1 CTFKSNEPVQPKRLS
16 WCRQYRLLLVTDQ
29 SADSSSE
36 YSIRAY
42 KINANSAT
50 STAEFRP
57 AQRPCVSLQSA
68 TLPALLVR
76 ADGELVVA
84 RYWPGRLVVSWLP
97 PGATSLDDYSVRQV
111 QLAQCLPADVTSAS
125 DDDNCQT
132 VAVWDKLGSVLFIDR
147 PAESANSAN
156 QSATADVA
164 TVAVSTARKQ
174 KSSAGPSIET
184 FSASSITASM
194 AAAPFFAAPKVSSL
208 SVKASEMASAQ
219 PNVNEE
225 TKNTGYTANLKDRSL
240 SSQEN
245 ALPDKAQ
252 QKRDI
257 SQTCN
262 VCNASFIDPRR
273 IPCGHVF
280 CAPCLVALQDA
291 RTRDLACPNCGFR
304 SADGIEPLL
313 LPAASSIKSSGST
326 VISGAAL
333 RLSSLFIPLT
343 ESFSAAGGTGD
354 TVEANIGTR
363 IEAKPAN
370 DEAKQLVAIETPHR
384 AVLANRSNSLASTA
398 DNSAVSASTSASSSA
413 NSWRFR
419 TANAGTPLSI
429 ACHND
434 RLYVVEQEDSDLKKI
449 GRLGCYDIRGQQQ
462 PLPPG
467 LTALTGIGAVR
478 SAVIGGRGA
487 LFVLARTGE
496 SSTSVRAFQLPS
508 GCLLWTLE
516 GSEVATGATDVAA
529 SDAGLVCVACPDTDC
544 LLLAASQPGLAPAVW
559 QRQSGESLS
568 VSRPASLAWCQSHSL
583 LAVASAALAGSQP
596 SAVVLCGL
604 ARTPLAPL
612 SFSPIRRLNFNSLP
626 FATSSALV
634 LTGL

>member
-1 CTFKSNEPVQPKRLS
+1 
-16 WCRQYRLLLVTDQ
+16 
-29 SADSSSE
+29 SE

-57 AQRPCVSLQSA
+57 AQRHCVSLQSA

-84 RYWPGRLVVSWLP
+84 RYWLGRLVVSWVP
-97 PGATSLDDYSVRQV
+97 PGATSLDDYSVRHV
-111 QLAQCLPADVTSAS
+111 QLAQCLPADVTSTS

-147 PAESANSAN
+147 PAEPANLAN

-184 FSASSITASM
+184 FSASNITASM
-194 AAAPFFAAPKVSSL
+194 ASAPCEVPSL

-219 PNVNEE
+219 SNVNEE
-225 TKNTGYTANLKDRSL
+225 TKNTGYTANLKDCSL

-252 QKRDI
+252 QNRDI
-257 SQTCN
+257 TQTCN

-273 IPCGHVF
+273 VPCGHVF

-313 LPAASSIKSSGST
+313 LPAASSIRSVST

-354 TVEANIGTR
+354 TVEANISAR
-363 IEAKPAN
+363 IEAKTAN
-370 DEAKQLVAIETPHR
+370 DKAKQLVASEPAYR
-384 AVLANRSNSLASTA
+384 AVLANRSNSLASSA

-529 SDAGLVCVACPDTDC
+529 SDAGLVCVACPDTNC